1 MLSRQN
7 QDVRKSPRIPERRT
21 NHLTRKFVDEMSQKA
36 RSSGELISETAGT
49 NLEEAES
56 TVENQK
62 PLRAPEKA
70 KSASQ
75 NS

>member
-1 MLSRQN
+1 
-7 QDVRKSPRIPERRT
+7 VRKSPRIPERRT

-36 RSSGELISETAGT
+36 KRPGELISETTGT

-62 PLRAPEKA
+62 PLRASQKA
-70 KSASQ
+70 KAASQ

>member
-1 MLSRQN
+1 M
-7 QDVRKSPRIPERRT
+7 RKSPRIPERRT

-36 RSSGELISETAGT
+36 KRPGELISETTGT

-70 KSASQ
+70 KAASQ

>member
-1 MLSRQN
+1 M
-7 QDVRKSPRIPERRT
+7 RKSPRIPERRT

>member
-1 MLSRQN
+1 
-7 QDVRKSPRIPERRT
+7 VRKSPRIPERRT

-36 RSSGELISETAGT
+36 KRPGELVSETTGT
-49 NLEEAES
+49 NLEEAEPAL
-56 TVENQK
+56 ENQK

-70 KSASQ
+70 KAASQ